1 MINRQ
6 NMLEEQLL
14 RENIRKA
21 IQIVKE
27 KHNKNENYVR
37 TIVRHLV
44 KEGSPSVKYEYTAL
58 NLLAHFVKET
68 VGDPSKPDSTP
79 AFKDAYTD
87 LSSGP
92 EDREI
97 FTEFVLDFSNEDF
110 NTMDANK
117 QPKALGQDFVEK
129 GFVEDEPEEVEEEP
143 EEDEVINVSIGDLE
157 DNGGDLTPAEEEEE
171 EFTLG
176 EDGEGIEIE
185 EEEPDSG
192 IKIYSREAYK
202 RVGPSLRRYYGQIE
216 KDSMLKKAVE
226 IDGKEYQPG
235 ELSERDLFQ
244 IYFKK
249 NLVLWAGRYEE
260 EFFGTTPETEIDIEG
275 AEEELETGVDDMGL
289 GDEEGF
295 EEEGEEEIDLGL

>member
-1 MINRQ
+1 MIDRQ
-6 NMLEEQLL
+6 KMLEEQLL

-21 IQIVKE
+21 IRIVQE
-27 KHNKNENYVR
+27 KHNNNEDYVR
-37 TIVRHLV
+37 TIVRHLI
-44 KEGSPSVKYEYTAL
+44 KEGSPAVKYEYTAL
-58 NLLAHFVKET
+58 NLLAHFIKET
-68 VGDPSKPDSTP
+68 VGDPSKPDSNP

-92 EDREI
+92 QDREV

-110 NTMDANK
+110 NTMDANR
-117 QPKALGQDFVEK
+117 QPKPLGQDFVEK
-129 GFVEDEPEEVEEEP
+129 GFVEDEVEEEEEP

-171 EFTLG
+171 EEEFTLG
-176 EDGEGIEIE
+176 EDGEYVEIE

-192 IKIYSREAYK
+192 VKIYSREAYK
-202 RVGPSLRRYYGQIE
+202 RIGPSLRRYYGQIE

-226 IDGKEYQPG
+226 IDGKEYQVG

-249 NLVLWAGRYEE
+249 NLVLWAGRYED
-260 EFFGTTPETEIDIEG
+260 EFFGTTPEAEIDIESG
-275 AEEELETGVDDMGL
+275 GEEEEIDVGDDMGL
-289 GDEEGF
+289 GGGDEEGL
-295 EEEGEEEIDLGL
+295 DL